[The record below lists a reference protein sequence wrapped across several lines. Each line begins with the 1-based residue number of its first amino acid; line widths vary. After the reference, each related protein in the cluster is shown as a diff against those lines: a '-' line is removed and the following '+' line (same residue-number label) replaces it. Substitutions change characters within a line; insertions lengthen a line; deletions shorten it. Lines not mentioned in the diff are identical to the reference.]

1 VLRIQREKAKSFS
14 MEDLGLQDSDAD
26 ESDSDKQTQVIKR
39 SFVPLLLIIS
49 AIIERWVHD
58 WTSYVR
64 HYLGLVLQL

>member
-58 WTSYVR
+58 
-64 HYLGLVLQL
+64 